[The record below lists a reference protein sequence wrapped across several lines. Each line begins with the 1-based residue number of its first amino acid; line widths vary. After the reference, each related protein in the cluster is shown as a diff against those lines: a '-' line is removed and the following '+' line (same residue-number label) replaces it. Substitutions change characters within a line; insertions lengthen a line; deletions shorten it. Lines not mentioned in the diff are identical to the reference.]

1 MPVPDGQR
9 EKKETGAAAGIA
21 CCLRPAASP
30 ERRRKAKGPA
40 QGPGRGR
47 AASPRPPRGGAR
59 RRAAACPALRRPARA
74 SFFPPSGQ
82 RGANE
87 EVLPGSVAARA
98 APRPLLPAG
107 GGARCPLPRRR
118 SSSARDLAA
127 AAAPPNPRPRAPRAV
142 HRRGGSLFR
151 RGGTQSHPHCPQT
164 RVPIL
169 AINPGRARVGML
181 GFRAPGRS
189 QWGTAGNLS
198 PDLPPCAV

>member
-1 MPVPDGQR
+1 MMPVPDGQR

-118 SSSARDLAA
+118 SSGARDLAA

-142 HRRGGSLFR
+142 HRRGGPFLGGGVPSPTPTARRPESPSLQSTPGG
-151 RGGTQSHPHCPQT
+151 RGSACWDFGRLGAVSGEPP
-164 RVPIL
+164 
-169 AINPGRARVGML
+169 AI
-181 GFRAPGRS
+181 
-189 QWGTAGNLS
+189 
-198 PDLPPCAV
+198 